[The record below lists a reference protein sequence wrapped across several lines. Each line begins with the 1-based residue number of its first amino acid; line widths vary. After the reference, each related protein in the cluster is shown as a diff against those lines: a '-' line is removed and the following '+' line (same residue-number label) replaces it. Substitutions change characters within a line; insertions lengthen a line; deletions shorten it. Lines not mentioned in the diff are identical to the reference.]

1 MSLLLRK
8 SVKLLAPAALAQMT
22 IASIVFGIIT
32 YNYQGDFLNSLA
44 YTSVCFLLMQTGY
57 FAGIFYMVW
66 SEFKRKSS

>member
-8 SVKLLAPAALAQMT
+8 SVKSMAPAALAQMT

-32 YNYQGDFLNSLA
+32 YDYQGDFLNSLV
-44 YTSVCFLLMQTGY
+44 YTSLCFLLMQAGY

-66 SEFKRKSS
+66 SEFKRKSP